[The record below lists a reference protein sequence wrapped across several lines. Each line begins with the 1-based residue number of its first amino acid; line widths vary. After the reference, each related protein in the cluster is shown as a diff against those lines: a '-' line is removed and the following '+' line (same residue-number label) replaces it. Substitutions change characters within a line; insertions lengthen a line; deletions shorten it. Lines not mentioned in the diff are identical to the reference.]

1 MSRMR
6 TSTYVGLKRYFWASD
21 RGEVQGCLSDGG
33 RPGNTARDFSDNV
46 YEYYAGR
53 SGGAVGEKKSV
64 VQKRAQDVLVG
75 KIFRRG
81 GRKRDGVHVAQR
93 FLSGTMRCCSAG
105 RSTEAKSLCNNG
117 RSPEGERPGGEED
130 ARKHTSGASGEN
142 SGIKL

>member
-6 TSTYVGLKRYFWASD
+6 TYVGLKRYFWASD

-64 VQKRAQDVLVG
+64 VQKCAQDVLVG

-93 FLSGTMRCCSAG
+93 FESGTMRCCSAG
-105 RSTEAKSLCNNG
+105 RSTETKSLCNSG
-117 RSPEGERPGGEED
+117 RSPEGERPRRRGGCEK
-130 ARKHTSGASGEN
+130 ASGASGEN

>member
-6 TSTYVGLKRYFWASD
+6 TYVGLKRYFWASD

-64 VQKRAQDVLVG
+64 VQKCAQDVLVG

-81 GRKRDGVHVAQR
+81 GRKRDAQR
-93 FLSGTMRCCSAG
+93 FESGTMRCCSAG
-105 RSTEAKSLCNNG
+105 RSTEAKSLCNSG
-117 RSPEGERPGGEED
+117 RSPEGERPRRRGGCEK
-130 ARKHTSGASGEN
+130 ASGASGEN

>member
-6 TSTYVGLKRYFWASD
+6 TYVGLKRYFWASD

-53 SGGAVGEKKSV
+53 SVGAVGEKKSV
-64 VQKRAQDVLVG
+64 VQKRAEDVLVG

-93 FLSGTMRCCSAG
+93 LSWDDAMLFGRTVDGGKELVQQRTIAG
-105 RSTEAKSLCNNG
+105 RRAA
-117 RSPEGERPGGEED
+117 RRRGGCEK
-130 ARKHTSGASGEN
+130 ASGASGEN

>member
-1 MSRMR
+1 MA
-6 TSTYVGLKRYFWASD
+6 VD
-21 RGEVQGCLSDGG
+21 RGADRTEVRREFSAEIYS
-33 RPGNTARDFSDNV
+33 AR
-46 YEYYAGR
+46 R

-105 RSTEAKSLCNNG
+105 RSTEAKSLCKLVQQRTITG
-117 RSPEGERPGGEED
+117 RRAAQEERRMRESTPAEQ
-130 ARKHTSGASGEN
+130 SGEN